1 MKTLCLRT
9 WRQCLFFLRVL
20 TNRDEEE
27 EKQSKKSGTNLL
39 ILSTMAESDSKK
51 VIKLVPEFLLK
62 KRKAYQ
68 AIKATQAKRALQ
80 EKRKVSKGAPIKFKR
95 LEDMVKDSHR
105 KHRDDTRIRRLAT
118 KPRGPPPPEKNK
130 LAIAVRIRDVKGI
143 SPQVM
148 KVIHMLRVRKI
159 FNGTFIKINKTTL
172 DMLKIAE
179 PYVAWGYPN
188 LKSVRELI
196 LKRGRTKVG
205 TRPVPLTDN
214 TFIEEHLGKYGIIC
228 LEDLI
233 HEVYS
238 VGKAF
243 RVVNNFLMPFKLS
256 VARHATR
263 DKAGLLKDLGNPGF
277 RGTDINTIVRRLN

>member
-1 MKTLCLRT
+1 MATIPLLLARLGKPR
-9 WRQCLFFLRVL
+9 RRR
-20 TNRDEEE
+20 N
-27 EKQSKKSGTNLL
+27 KQSKKSGTNLL
-39 ILSTMAESDSKK
+39 ILSTMAESDSNK

-62 KRKAYQ
+62 KRKTYQ
-68 AIKATQAKRALQ
+68 AIKATQAKLALQ
-80 EKRKVSKGAPIKFKR
+80 QKRKDSKGAPIKFKR

-105 KHRDDTRIRRLAT
+105 KHRDDTRIRRMAT
-118 KPRGPPPPEKNK
+118 KPRGPSPPEKYK
-130 LAIAVRIRDVKGI
+130 LAVAVRIRDIKGI

-172 DMLKIAE
+172 DMLKIVE

-214 TFIEEHLGKYGIIC
+214 NFIEEHLGKYGIIC